1 MLCSSCMV
9 FFLVAFSFRDC
20 LALRVRFVWL
30 FFVYVIFTYLTGS
43 LSCTYPL
50 LTRCWLSF
58 ILFCLMLPCDGHTI
72 NYILRGVALFHLI
85 CYWRHI
91 FFIYGVGLVQFV
103 QNGSGLVCFLGF

>member
-1 MLCSSCMV
+1 MFFVHGVFSGCVFIPRLSRPSSA
-9 FFLVAFSFRDC
+9 FRLVI
-20 LALRVRFVWL
+20 
-30 FFVYVIFTYLTGS
+30 FVYVIFTYLTGS